1 MNARAPDIHDE
12 SCLIL
17 IGMAGAGKT
26 TLGRELAAR
35 LGWAQV
41 DTDHIIEAWWGRPLQ
56 DISDALGKEEF
67 IRAEEEIVSSL
78 ALKRCVVSTGGSVIY
93 GPKAV
98 AHLKVLGPVVF
109 LCPGLEKI
117 MERVASNP
125 HRGLAIAPG
134 QTVEDLYNERRPLYE
149 AAADFSV
156 DTGSRSAAECAL
168 DILEWL
174 QWQETG

>member
-1 MNARAPDIHDE
+1 MNARPPKIDDE
-12 SCLIL
+12 SCLTL

-41 DTDHIIEAWWGRPLQ
+41 DTDHVIEAWWGRPLQ
-56 DISDALGKEEF
+56 DISDALGKQEF
-67 IRAEEEIVSSL
+67 IRAEEEIVSML
-78 ALKRCVVSTGGSVIY
+78 TLKRCVISTGGSVVY

-98 AHLKVLGPVVF
+98 AHLRELGPVVF

-117 MERVASNP
+117 VARVASNP
-125 HRGLAIAPG
+125 QRGLAIAPG

-156 DTGSRSAAECAL
+156 DTGARSAARCAQ

-174 QWQETG
+174 QWREKD